1 VGQTEAQANQGKLPE
16 LANSQHANPNFYSQA
31 RWWIKKSTADE
42 RTRVLF
48 PRNWIVAFRDITSPV
63 VLRTAISAILPHF
76 CTTETCRCVFFEEEP
91 HADSAIVFTSAFNSF
106 VFDFVCRTKFSGN
119 HLSTFVVK
127 QLPLP
132 TRASL
137 KQSLIPLLLSQDW
150 LKTRVLELT
159 YTAWDLEAFA
169 QDCGWSGPPFRWD
182 EERRFL
188 LRCELDAAFFHLYLG
203 PETEWRQQPEALT
216 KAFPTPRAAVSYI
229 LDTFPIVKRKDEAK
243 FNGDYRTK
251 RVILE
256 IYDALTESMQTG
268 KPYQTRLNPAPAS
281 LAVAHPWDW
290 QAKPLEL
297 PAVLRVPLPENWHYV
312 VNVMLELL
320 WQAGGSLPWRV
331 LRTATDLLSDRKRL
345 AQLGELHVV
354 QVALDWL
361 ALNGD
366 SFDATHRWDQLSG
379 FCHQGK
385 MRVVR
390 KNDELVVE
398 LLSADGHVYFPHV
411 RFDARLALT
420 VARTQPVTKPTAA
433 EAKEDLRVA
442 ELIPA

>member
-1 VGQTEAQANQGKLPE
+1 MVLGLDAKDTAFLTAN
-16 LANSQHANPNFYSQA
+16 ANSF
-31 RWWIKKSTADE
+31 I
-42 RTRVLF
+42 
-48 PRNWIVAFRDITSPV
+48 
-63 VLRTAISAILPHF
+63 
-76 CTTETCRCVFFEEEP
+76 
-91 HADSAIVFTSAFNSF
+91 
-106 VFDFVCRTKFSGN
+106 FDFCCRQKVSGTHVN
-119 HLSTFVVK
+119 IWIFK
-127 QLPLP
+127 QLP
-132 TRASL
+132 A
-137 KQSLIPLLLSQDW
+137 IPLDQQGAPCPWSDAAQIIRDW
-150 LKTRVLELT
+150 LLPRVLELT

-169 QDCGWSGPPFRWD
+169 QACGWSGPPFRWD

-203 PETEWRQQPEALT
+203 SEEEWRKEPEALT
-216 KAFPTPRAAVSYI
+216 KAFPTPRHAVDYI

-256 IYDALTESMQTG
+256 IYDALTAAMQSAQS
-268 KPYQTRLNPAPAS
+268 YQTRLNPAPAS

-345 AQLGELHVV
+345 AQLGELHVG

-390 KNDELVVE
+390 RDDELVVE

-420 VARTQPVTKPTAA
+420 VARTQPVTNPTAA
-433 EAKEDLRVA
+433 EAKEDRRVA